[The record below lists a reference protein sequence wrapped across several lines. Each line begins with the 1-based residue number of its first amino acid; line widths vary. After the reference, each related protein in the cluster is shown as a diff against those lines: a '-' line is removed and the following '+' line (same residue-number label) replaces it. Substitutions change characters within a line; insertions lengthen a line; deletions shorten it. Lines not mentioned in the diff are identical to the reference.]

1 MIPNRHHP
9 YLYNCQY
16 FSVFHFSTDIS
27 DFITLFTSNLFLC
40 FCKSFTHSFQK
51 PIFMHVAV
59 FYKFWHLNALTY
71 YVSNDQI
78 SLCDIDQLL
87 WLVSYFETLKIKVS
101 WLLLF
106 LTIFFVKLNSNGIY
120 LNIYPFMIQ
129 MQRLHF
135 RNK

>member
-1 MIPNRHHP
+1 MIPNRYHP
-9 YLYNCQY
+9 YLYNYRY
-16 FSVFHFSTDIS
+16 FSVFHFCTNIS
-27 DFITLFTSNLFLC
+27 DFITLFTSLFF
-40 FCKSFTHSFQK
+40 FCKSFSHSFPK

-78 SLCDIDQLL
+78 SLCDTDKLL

>member
-1 MIPNRHHP
+1 MIPNRYHP
-9 YLYNCQY
+9 YLYNYRY
-16 FSVFHFSTDIS
+16 FSVFHFCTNIS
-27 DFITLFTSNLFLC
+27 DFITLFTSLFF
-40 FCKSFTHSFQK
+40 FCKSFTHSFPK

-59 FYKFWHLNALTY
+59 FYKFWHSNALTY

-78 SLCDIDQLL
+78 SLCDTDKLL

>member
-1 MIPNRHHP
+1 MIPNRYHP
-9 YLYNCQY
+9 YLYNYRY
-16 FSVFHFSTDIS
+16 FSVFHFCTNIS
-27 DFITLFTSNLFLC
+27 DFITLFTSLFF
-40 FCKSFTHSFQK
+40 FCKSFTHSFPK

-78 SLCDIDQLL
+78 SLCDTDKLL

-135 RNK
+135 CNK

>member
-1 MIPNRHHP
+1 MIPNRYHP
-9 YLYNCQY
+9 YLYNYRY
-16 FSVFHFSTDIS
+16 FSVFHFCTNIS
-27 DFITLFTSNLFLC
+27 DFITLFTSLFF
-40 FCKSFTHSFQK
+40 FCKSFTHSFPK

-78 SLCDIDQLL
+78 SLCDTDKLL